1 MPVVVTLSTF
11 QILKFG
17 YTGVNMRT
25 FINSVSPNIISQV
38 NPGQVFVFEEDKM
51 KRELIF
57 NKDDL
62 GYFIRGNYNNSE
74 KVYLK
79 EEESPKTFGQSF
91 QDFISTG
98 SIGDTINTAKS
109 IYEKGI
115 KQYLIED
122 LQKHEKEF
130 KKKLID

>member
-17 YTGVNMRT
+17 YTGVSKRT
-25 FINSVSPNIISQV
+25 FIDSVSPNIISQV
-38 NPGQVFVFEEDKM
+38 EQGEVFVFENDT
-51 KRELIF
+51 RELIF
-57 NKDDL
+57 NRDDI
-62 GYFIRGNYNNSE
+62 GYYIRGNFNNSE

-91 QDFISTG
+91 QEFISTG
-98 SIGDTINTAKS
+98 SIGECINTTKS

>member
-17 YTGVNMRT
+17 YTGVSMRT
-25 FINSVSPNIISQV
+25 FIDSVSPNIISQV
-38 NPGQVFVFEEDKM
+38 EPGDVFVFENDT
-51 KRELIF
+51 RELIF
-57 NKDDL
+57 NRDDF
-62 GYFIRGNYNNSE
+62 GYYIRGNFNNSE

-79 EEESPKTFGQSF
+79 EKESPKTFGQSF
-91 QDFISTG
+91 QEFISRG
-98 SIGDTINTAKS
+98 SIGESLNTAKS

>member
-17 YTGVNMRT
+17 YTGVSMRT
-25 FINSVSPNIISQV
+25 FIDSVSPNIISQV
-38 NPGQVFVFEEDKM
+38 EPGDVFVFENDT
-51 KRELIF
+51 RELIF
-57 NKDDL
+57 NRDDF
-62 GYFIRGNYNNSE
+62 GYYIRGNFNNSE

-79 EEESPKTFGQSF
+79 EKEAPKKFKDSF
-91 QDFISTG
+91 QEFISTG
-98 SIGDTINTAKS
+98 SIGETLNTAKS

>member
-38 NPGQVFVFEEDKM
+38 EPGDVFVFENDT
-51 KRELIF
+51 RELIF
-57 NKDDL
+57 NRDDF
-62 GYFIRGNYNNSE
+62 GYYIRGNFNNSE

-79 EEESPKTFGQSF
+79 EKESPKTFGQSF
-91 QDFISTG
+91 QEFISRG
-98 SIGDTINTAKS
+98 SIGESLNTAKS